1 MPQPAACITFPHVC
15 PLVTPP
21 GIPHVGGPIVGP
33 GAPTVLITALPAA
46 CMGDMAICVGQPNVI
61 AMGSPTVLFE
71 NRQAARMGDPSAHG
85 GVIVLGV
92 PTVLIGP

>member
-15 PLVTPP
+15 PMFTGPV
-21 GIPHVGGPIVGP
+21 PHVGGPIVGP
-33 GAPTVLITALPAA
+33 GAPTIIIGVLPAS
-46 CMGDMAICVGQPNVI
+46 CMGDLAICVGPPDDI
-61 AMGSPTVLFE
+61 IFGSPTVLFE
-71 NRQAARMGDPSAHG
+71 GRPAARMGDPSSHG